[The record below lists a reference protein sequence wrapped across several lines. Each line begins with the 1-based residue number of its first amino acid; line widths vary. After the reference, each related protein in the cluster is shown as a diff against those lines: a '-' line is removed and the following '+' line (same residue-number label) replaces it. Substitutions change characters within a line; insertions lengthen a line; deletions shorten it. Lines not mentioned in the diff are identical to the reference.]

1 MDGGSTP
8 IPPFAEEALAV
19 LQDRIDDSSGIEEQS
34 ALKALEA
41 EGFST
46 ADAREALEVLE
57 MRGYIY
63 RVENQLRITD

>member
-19 LQDRIDDSSGIEEQS
+19 LQNRIDDSSGIEEQS
-34 ALKALEA
+34 APKALEA

-46 ADAREALEVLE
+46 ADSKEALEILE
-57 MRGYIY
+57 LRGYIY
-63 RVENQLRITD
+63 RVEGQLQITD